1 MARYSDVTVA
11 AVQAAPVYF
20 DREAS
25 TEKACRLIH
34 EAAEKGAALAAFGET
49 WLPGYPFF
57 VWAFARK
64 RQLFWQAA
72 AEYIANAVEIPGP
85 TTDRLCAAAKSAGI
99 DVVTGVVELDE
110 RTRGS
115 VYCTL
120 LFIGREGKI
129 LGRHRKLKPTHMER
143 TMWGEGDAQ
152 GLRVHE
158 RSYGRLSGLSCW
170 EHNMMLPGYALA
182 AQGTQFHVAAWP
194 GLEAAAVPPIEQVWT
209 RQLLLSRAY
218 ASQAAAYVICVAGLL
233 APDAVPERYHDL
245 APAFE
250 WTGDSV
256 IIDPRGE
263 VIAGPAKGETILL
276 ARCSQEALLAAKSAT
291 DIGGHYSRPDIFQ
304 LHVNDGP
311 LLHVSRP
318 EASPMP
324 PVSAIARH
332 EDTPQIGQHAP
343 NEGFGRAVPPSKP
356 TARRKQGRH
365 R

>member
-1 MARYSDVTVA
+1 MTQYSDVTVA

-25 TEKACRLIH
+25 TDKACRLIH
-34 EAAEKGAALAAFGET
+34 EAAGQGAALAAFGET

-72 AEYIANAVEIPGP
+72 ADYIANAVEIPGP
-85 TTDRLCAAAKSAGI
+85 VTDRLCAAAKSAGI
-99 DVVTGVVELDE
+99 DVVIGVVELDE

-120 LFIGREGKI
+120 LFIGREGAI

-158 RSYGRLSGLSCW
+158 RPYGRLSGLNCW

-194 GLEAAAVPPIEQVWT
+194 GLEPAAVPPMEQVWT

-218 ASQAAAYVICVAGLL
+218 ASQAAAYVICSAGLL
-233 APDAVPERYHDL
+233 RPDAVPERYRDL
-245 APAFE
+245 APPFE

-263 VIAGPAKGETILL
+263 VLAGPAKGETILL

-304 LHVNDGP
+304 LHVNHAP
-311 LLHVSRP
+311 LLRVRGP
-318 EASPMP
+318 DASLTAPAGGHDRQP
-324 PVSAIARH
+324 
-332 EDTPQIGQHAP
+332 DTPRD
-343 NEGFGRAVPPSKP
+343 EES
-356 TARRKQGRH
+356 
-365 R
+365 